1 MATNDKQEQALLSQL
16 LHESKLYRTGADFQ
30 ELLDFVNRLPNFA
43 PFNAFLLQIQKR
55 GLKFAASEYD
65 WYKKFNRT
73 VKEGARPLIIL
84 WPFAPIVLVY
94 DMDDTDGGKLPDDVA
109 HAFKA
114 TGDMTGKMI
123 NGFTS
128 LLAKQGINVKIIEY
142 GDGHAGH
149 ILKPRP
155 EHDLKIGFQSIQAKE
170 KPDYE
175 VRLNKIHDAN
185 VQFATLAHELAHL
198 YLGHLGKDAFL
209 KIPDRQNITHE
220 IRELEAESVCYIVC
234 HRNGVTP
241 NSETYLSAFVKYN
254 TNIESMDVY
263 ALLKTAG
270 KIETVLGLIAHA
282 SFQNTTSS

>member
-16 LHESKLYRTGADFQ
+16 LHESKLYRTGKNFQ

-43 PFNAFLLQIQKR
+43 PFNAFLLQIQKP
-55 GLKFAASEYD
+55 GLKFAATAYD
-65 WYKKFNRT
+65 WKNRFNRT
-73 VKEGARPLIIL
+73 IKEGARPLIIL
-84 WPFAPIVLVY
+84 WPFAPIALVY
-94 DMDDTDGGKLPDDVA
+94 DMDDTDGGELPKDVA

-149 ILKPRP
+149 IERP
-155 EHDLKIGFQSIQAKE
+155 EHDLKIGFQSMQAKE

-175 VRLNKIHDAN
+175 IRLNKSHNAN

-209 KIPDRQNITHE
+209 KIPNRHNITHE

-234 HRNGVTP
+234 HRNGVKP
-241 NSETYLSAFVKYN
+241 NSDQYLSGFVKEN
-254 TNIESMDVY
+254 TRIETMDVY